1 MFPCNSPPFRPRLF
15 QSQTLSDNLC
25 KLYAIFL
32 AWFKRH
38 GVLKANFFFCK
49 AYFVLF
55 QMRYSATHQC
65 KYCYKKNKRKKVVV
79 TCHFFMS
86 TTGVYSFFVSL
97 NYIIAT
103 NCLMKNTQQ
112 LNAVLCIFDIV
123 SSFVYSFPPEASEL
137 EKNMQ
142 EMKRNLSALRE
153 YSVGAFF
160 FYHLN

>member
-1 MFPCNSPPFRPRLF
+1 
-15 QSQTLSDNLC
+15 
-25 KLYAIFL
+25 
-32 AWFKRH
+32 
-38 GVLKANFFFCK
+38 
-49 AYFVLF
+49 
-55 QMRYSATHQC
+55 
-65 KYCYKKNKRKKVVV
+65 
-79 TCHFFMS
+79 MS

-123 SSFVYSFPPEASEL
+123 SSFIYSFPPGASEL
-137 EKNMQ
+137 EKNIQ

-160 FYHLN
+160 FLSFELMGEIQHCIH

>member
-1 MFPCNSPPFRPRLF
+1 
-15 QSQTLSDNLC
+15 
-25 KLYAIFL
+25 
-32 AWFKRH
+32 
-38 GVLKANFFFCK
+38 
-49 AYFVLF
+49 
-55 QMRYSATHQC
+55 
-65 KYCYKKNKRKKVVV
+65 
-79 TCHFFMS
+79 MS

-123 SSFVYSFPPEASEL
+123 SSFPPEASEL

-160 FYHLN
+160 FLII

>member
-1 MFPCNSPPFRPRLF
+1 MEFWK
-15 QSQTLSDNLC
+15 Q
-25 KLYAIFL
+25 
-32 AWFKRH
+32 
-38 GVLKANFFFCK
+38 FFFSVK
-49 AYFVLF
+49 LIFYFVLF
-55 QMRYSATHQC
+55 QMRYSTIRSG
-65 KYCYKKNKRKKVVV
+65 KYCYKKKNKRKKVVV

-123 SSFVYSFPPEASEL
+123 SSFVYSFPPEVSEL

-160 FYHLN
+160 FLIIWINGWNTTLYTLDYGFQTFNSQPARSK

>member
-1 MFPCNSPPFRPRLF
+1 M
-15 QSQTLSDNLC
+15 T
-25 KLYAIFL
+25 
-32 AWFKRH
+32 
-38 GVLKANFFFCK
+38 
-49 AYFVLF
+49 
-55 QMRYSATHQC
+55 
-65 KYCYKKNKRKKVVV
+65 KKKKKRKKVVI

-160 FYHLN
+160 FIIWINGWNTTLYTLDYGFHSQTGRNNYKTIFLHWFVLACPLTRQHNENPFIS